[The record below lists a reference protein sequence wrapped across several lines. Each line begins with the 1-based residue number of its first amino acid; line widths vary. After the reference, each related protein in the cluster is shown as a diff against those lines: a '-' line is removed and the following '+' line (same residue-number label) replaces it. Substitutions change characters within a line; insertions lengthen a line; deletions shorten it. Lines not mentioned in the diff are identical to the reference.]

1 MHGVRPAGG
10 NNKQND
16 TSTLNLQLNTPF
28 PLSATADA
36 EVDRDIMNSSKDG
49 LEKKK
54 DLWKTIKEIIAAN
67 GMLLA
72 CKTVH
77 EKDVKLKG

>member
-1 MHGVRPAGG
+1 
-10 NNKQND
+10 
-16 TSTLNLQLNTPF
+16 
-28 PLSATADA
+28 
-36 EVDRDIMNSSKDG
+36 MNSSKDG

-77 EKDVKLKG
+77 EKDAKLKG